1 MKKDTYLSFLLL
13 SVTDF
18 IQVLKYLREEP
29 GVVKGL
35 AGQHDAMLKLCIV
48 FNCKLFIEIK

>member
-1 MKKDTYLSFLLL
+1 MKKDTYLSFLSV
-13 SVTDF
+13 SVTDP
-18 IQVLKYLREEP
+18 IQVLKYLGEEP

-48 FNCKLFIEIK
+48 FKCKLFIEIK

>member
-1 MKKDTYLSFLLL
+1 MKEDTYLSFLLV
-13 SVTDF
+13 SVTDP
-18 IQVLKYLREEP
+18 IHVLKYLREEP

>member
-1 MKKDTYLSFLLL
+1 MKKDTYLSFLLM
-13 SVTDF
+13 SVTDP
-18 IQVLKYLREEP
+18 IQVLKSLREEP
-29 GVVKGL
+29 GAVKGL

>member
-1 MKKDTYLSFLLL
+1 MKKDTYLSFLLVP
-13 SVTDF
+13 VTDF

-35 AGQHDAMLKLCIV
+35 AGQCDAMLKLCIV

>member
-1 MKKDTYLSFLLL
+1 MKKDTYLSFLLV
-13 SVTDF
+13 SVTDP
-18 IQVLKYLREEP
+18 IRVLKYLREEP

>member
-18 IQVLKYLREEP
+18 IQFLKYLREEP

>member
-1 MKKDTYLSFLLL
+1 MKNYTYLSFLLV
-13 SVTDF
+13 SVTAP

-29 GVVKGL
+29 GVKGL

-48 FNCKLFIEIK
+48 LTVSYVLK